1 MSWKKQP
8 FGLKGKKNLTFL
20 YKGII
25 DIKTVSIKCYLQGN
39 KQGYKNFIEAEK
51 VSNSVVFLANQILC
65 LSALNDRGIPCDHVK
80 NDNVTVNWQ

>member
-1 MSWKKQP
+1 M
-8 FGLKGKKNLTFL
+8 
-20 YKGII
+20 
-25 DIKTVSIKCYLQGN
+25 SIKCYLQGN

-80 NDNVTVNWQ
+80 NDNVTVNWQWPYCFSEEKTAAVIPHNEMH